1 MKKYIWGGAVVSLIT
16 LIGLF
21 SNTIKAEVKFQPQDL
36 KLNQLQ
42 SLGTHNSYH
51 VKPAPNLS
59 KALSDANWLARLL
72 LGTFEYT
79 HLPLSEQ
86 FDTGVRQIE
95 LDMMLDPEG
104 GLYAKPLGDK
114 LVEKSGLPADPNF
127 DPDGEM
133 QQPGLKII
141 HMQDFDYRSTCLT
154 FTKCLQEMKAWS
166 DNNPQHLPI
175 VVLIEA
181 SDKTFPRMV
190 IPDKMTLDLTKPVKF
205 DAQNISEIDREINAV
220 FDREQLIVPDDLRG
234 NYSTLRQAIK
244 SEGWLTLAEA
254 RGKMIFL
261 MDNRSELYLERYPGM
276 KGATLFTTA
285 KEPGENEAV
294 FINTNEPRRDIP
306 SLIEDGYIVRT
317 RADSD
322 TLEARLDSTEK
333 REAAIRSGAQYIS
346 TDFPDPR
353 EYFSKFKRLFPEDAL
368 IRCNP
373 WNTDDNCRIEADE

>member
-1 MKKYIWGGAVVSLIT
+1 MKKCIWGGAVVSVIALVS
-16 LIGLF
+16 LF
-21 SNTIKAEVKFQPQDL
+21 SQAIQAEVKFYPQDL
-36 KLNQLQ
+36 RLNQLQ

-51 VKPAPNLS
+51 VRPAPNLS
-59 KALSDANWLARLL
+59 KALSESNWLARLL

-104 GLYAKPLGDK
+104 GLYAQPLGD
-114 LVEKSGLPADPNF
+114 LFTEKFGLPADPDF
-127 DPDGEM
+127 DPNGEM

-154 FTKCLQEMKAWS
+154 FIKCLQEMKIWS

-181 SDKTFPRMV
+181 ADKDFPRMV

-205 DAQNISEIDREINAV
+205 NAQNISEIDKEINAV
-220 FDREQLIVPDDLRG
+220 FDRDELIVPDDLRG
-234 NYSTLRQAIK
+234 DYPTLMQAIK
-244 SEGWLTLAEA
+244 NDGWLTLAEA
-254 RGKMIFL
+254 KGKMIFL

-285 KEPGENEAV
+285 REPGENEAV
-294 FINTNEPRRDIP
+294 FININQPRIDIP
-306 SLIEDGYIVRT
+306 SLVKDGYIVRT

-322 TLEARLDSTEK
+322 TLEARIDSTEK
-333 REAAIRSGAQYIS
+333 REAAIRSGAQYVS
-346 TDFPDPR
+346 TDFPDPQ
-353 EYFSKFKRLFPEDAL
+353 EYFSKFKRLFPKNTL

-373 WNTDDNCRIEADE
+373 WNTSKNCHIKSE